1 MSCPLEI
8 SGRKIGPGFP
18 CLVIAE
24 LSANHGGSL
33 ARALELVGIAKECGA
48 DAIKLQTYTP
58 DTITLKCDNP
68 LFKIGPGTIWEGRT
82 LHDLYAEAFTPWEW
96 HADLFAAAR
105 DAGLLCFSSPFDASA
120 VDFLEGLNCPAYKIA
135 SFELNDIPLIQKAA
149 ATGKPLMLS
158 TGMATLPEIR
168 EAVDAVRASENAGL
182 ALLKCTSG
190 YPAPFSDLNLRTI
203 PAMALEFGV
212 PVGLSDHT
220 TGISA
225 PVAAIALGAAIIE
238 KHLIVRRSD
247 GGPDAAFSLEPDE
260 FRAMVRAV
268 REAEA
273 SLGTVCFEPG
283 PSEMASRKFR
293 RSLFVTEDIAEG
305 ETFTAA
311 NIRSIRPADGLPP
324 KFLKQVLGARAAVPL
339 LKGTPLAWEHI
350 EIIRPQLSFL

>member
-1 MSCPLEI
+1 MSPFIEI
-8 SGRKIGPGFP
+8 SSRKIGAGFP

-33 ARALELVGIAKECGA
+33 GKALELVAAAKECGA

-58 DTITLKCDNP
+58 DTITLKCDSP
-68 LFKIGPGTIWEGRT
+68 LFKVGPGTIWEGRT

-105 DAGLLCFSSPFDASA
+105 SASLLCFSSPFDATA
-120 VDFLEGLNCPAYKIA
+120 VEFLETLGCPAYKIA

-149 ATGKPLMLS
+149 STGKPLVLS
-158 TGMATLPEIR
+158 TGMATLPEVH
-168 EAVDAVRASENAGL
+168 EAVEAVRAAGNGGL

-190 YPAPFSDLNLRTI
+190 YPAPASDMNLRTI
-203 PAMALEFGV
+203 PALAAELGV

-225 PVAAIALGAAIIE
+225 PVVATALGASIIE
-238 KHLIVRRSD
+238 KHLTLRRSD
-247 GGPDAAFSLEPDE
+247 GGPDAPFSLEPEE

-268 REAEA
+268 RDAEA
-273 SLGTVCFEPG
+273 SLGEVRFEPG

-293 RSLFVTEDIAEG
+293 RSLFAVKDIAEG
-305 ETFTAA
+305 EEFTEA
-311 NIRSIRPADGLPP
+311 NIRSIRPADGLHPR
-324 KFLKQVLGARAAVPL
+324 FLVALLGHRARRAVFRGMPL
-339 LKGTPLAWEHI
+339 VPEDLP
-350 EIIRPQLSFL
+350 